1 MTVPTRGNIQIPFIV
16 VLLLFTIST
25 RGQELRSL
33 EKVYKPLYQIKKGL
47 DEARAQMRKDL
58 AKARNDLMIAAPKLS
73 ESLGS
78 LSVVAERLKEETG
91 KVAELVDKNGKA
103 DTEEAKNLMIRQEKL
118 NQKIERVRD
127 MLSARASEE
136 TQSSL
141 NKGDM
146 EGLRR
151 AREADI
157 ARATLKKPPLDAI
170 NSLEESTV
178 SEAAKDQ
185 VDSFNAATRNQDK
198 LQQTLDKLA
207 EHYQEAT
214 DETRAWLAA
223 REKELGLKEKHDKD
237 YGDLKQALEFANM
250 SPAEQLRVLEEKL
263 KGNPVMQEELR
274 NIAESTLEDAKKEL
288 EGDAQQMAQKGE
300 SAQQQQQ
307 AGNDPKKGANE
318 QDVKA
323 AVEQARAMAEKEVPE
338 IQKDAEEAKAVGAK
352 EDLKQA
358 KESLQAAAEKG
369 EQALKDSSKSPEE
382 KMQAM
387 SNALNQASQALEEAA
402 QKAGER
408 AQAAKDPG
416 QKAAAEK
423 AQSAAKAASQKA
435 QQMAQKGESGQQ
447 QQAGNDPKK
456 GGSEIGR
463 GKTDPVEAYM
473 WAYVAREHARKTPGQ
488 KSNAVKAN
496 IHLNRIKKEL
506 SVTELKAAEEKAK
519 AILSKL

>member
-1 MTVPTRGNIQIPFIV
+1 MAGTNRGNIQTPFMI
-16 VLLLFTIST
+16 VLLFFTIST
-25 RGQELRSL
+25 RGQEPRPL
-33 EKVYKPLYQIKKGL
+33 ERVYKPLYQIKKEL
-47 DEARAQMRKDL
+47 EETREQMRIDL
-58 AKARNDLMIAAPKLS
+58 DKARNALEIAAPKLS
-73 ESLGS
+73 ERLGN
-78 LSVVAERLKEETG
+78 LAVATERLKEETA
-91 KVAELVDKNGKA
+91 KVAESVAKDGKA
-103 DTEEAKNLMIRQEKL
+103 NTKEAKNLTARQGKL
-118 NQKIERVRD
+118 NQKIEQVRET
-127 MLSARASEE
+127 LSAKASEE

-157 ARATLKKPPLDAI
+157 ARATLERPPLDAM
-170 NSLEESTV
+170 NALEESTV
-178 SEAAKDQ
+178 NKAAKDQ
-185 VDSFNAATRNQDK
+185 IDSFAAVTRNQDK

-207 EHYQEAT
+207 EHYREAT
-214 DETRAWLAA
+214 DETRAWLDA

-237 YGDLKQALEFANM
+237 YGELKQALEFANM
-250 SPAEQLRVLEEKL
+250 SPAEQLQALEEKL
-263 KGNPVMQEELR
+263 KDNPVMQDELR

-288 EGDAQQMAQKGE
+288 EVDAQQMAQKGE
-300 SAQQQQQ
+300 SGQQQQ
-307 AGNDPKKGANE
+307 AGNDPKKGASE

-323 AVEQARAMAEKEVPE
+323 AVEQARAMAEEEVPK
-338 IQKDAEEAKAVGAK
+338 IQKDVEQAKAEAK
-352 EDLKQA
+352 EELKQA

-369 EQALKDSSKSPEE
+369 EQAMKDPSKSPEE

-387 SNALNQASQALEEAA
+387 SNALNQAAKSLDQAA

-423 AQSAAKAASQKA
+423 AQAAAKAAAKKA

-456 GGSEIGR
+456 GASRTGR

-506 SVTELKAAEEKAK
+506 STTELKEAEAKAK
-519 AILSKL
+519 AILGNL

>member
-16 VLLLFTIST
+16 VLLFFTIST
-25 RGQELRSL
+25 RGQEPRSL
-33 EKVYKPLYQIKKGL
+33 EKVYKPLYQIKKRFE
-47 DEARAQMRKDL
+47 EARAQMRMDL

-78 LSVVAERLKEETG
+78 LSVAAERLKEETG
-91 KVAELVDKNGKA
+91 KVAESVDKNGKA
-103 DTEEAKNLMIRQEKL
+103 NTKEAENLMDRQKKL
-118 NQKIERVRD
+118 NQQIERVRD

-157 ARATLKKPPLDAI
+157 ARATLEKPPLEAI
-170 NSLEESTV
+170 NALEESTV

-185 VDSFNAATRNQDK
+185 VDSFNTATRNQEK

-207 EHYQEAT
+207 EHYREAT
-214 DETRAWLAA
+214 DETRAWLDA

-250 SPAEQLRVLEEKL
+250 SPAEQLQALEEKL
-263 KGNPVMQEELR
+263 KDNPIMQEELR
-274 NIAESTLEDAKKEL
+274 NIAESTLEDAKIEL
-288 EGDAQQMAQKGE
+288 EVDAQQMAQKGE
-300 SAQQQQQ
+300 LGQQQQ

-323 AVEQARAMAEKEVPE
+323 AVEQARAMAEKEVPK
-338 IQKDAEEAKAVGAK
+338 IQKDAEQAKADGAK

-358 KESLQAAAEKG
+358 KESLQAAAQKG
-369 EQALKDSSKSPEE
+369 EQAMKDPSKSPEE

-387 SNALNQASQALEEAA
+387 SNALNQAAKSLDQAA

-423 AQSAAKAASQKA
+423 AQAAAKAAAQKA

-456 GGSEIGR
+456 GASGIGR

-506 SVTELKAAEEKAK
+506 SATELKAAEEKAK

>member
-1 MTVPTRGNIQIPFIV
+1 MK
-16 VLLLFTIST
+16 
-25 RGQELRSL
+25 
-33 EKVYKPLYQIKKGL
+33 KVYKDLYHIKKGL
-47 DEARAQMRKDL
+47 EEARAQMRMDL
-58 AKARNDLMIAAPKLS
+58 AKARNDLMIAAPELS

-78 LSVVAERLKEETG
+78 LSVAAERLKEETG
-91 KVAELVDKNGKA
+91 KLAESVDKNGKS
-103 DTEEAKNLMIRQEKL
+103 DTKEAKNLMDRQEKL

-127 MLSARASEE
+127 MLSSRAREE
-136 TQSSL
+136 TDSSI

-157 ARATLKKPPLDAI
+157 ARATLEKPPLDAK
-170 NSLEESTV
+170 NALEESTV
-178 SEAAKDQ
+178 NEAAKDQ
-185 VDSFNAATRNQDK
+185 VDSFNTATRNQEK

-207 EHYQEAT
+207 EHYREAT

-237 YGDLKQALEFANM
+237 YGDLKQVLEFANM
-250 SPAEQLRVLEEKL
+250 SPAEQLRALEEKL
-263 KGNPVMQEELR
+263 KDNPIMQDELR
-274 NIAESTLEDAKKEL
+274 NIAESTLEDAKKEM
-288 EGDAQQMAQKGE
+288 EAAAQKAQQMAQKGE
-300 SAQQQQQ
+300 SGQQQQ

-323 AVEQARAMAEKEVPE
+323 AVEQARAMAEKEVPK
-338 IQKDAEEAKAVGAK
+338 IQKDAEQAKAEAK

-369 EQALKDSSKSPEE
+369 EQAMKDPSKSPEE

-387 SNALNQASQALEEAA
+387 SNALNQAAKSLDQAA

-423 AQSAAKAASQKA
+423 AQAAAKAAAQKA

-456 GGSEIGR
+456 GGSGIGR

-506 SVTELKAAEEKAK
+506 SAAELKAAEEKAR